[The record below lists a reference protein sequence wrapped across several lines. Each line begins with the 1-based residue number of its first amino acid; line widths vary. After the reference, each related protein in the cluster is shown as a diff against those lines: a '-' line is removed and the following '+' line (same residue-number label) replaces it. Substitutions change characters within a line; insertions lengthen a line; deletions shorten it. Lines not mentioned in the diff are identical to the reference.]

1 MAAATKPPLKS
12 SSHKSAAGAGAG
24 KTIEEMYQKKTQLE
38 HILLR
43 PDTYVGSIEKHKQKL
58 WVYEDGAMVYREV
71 EYVPG
76 LYKIFDEILVNAADS
91 KQRDPSMDA
100 LRVTID
106 VEGCCISVYNNGDG
120 VPVEIHQEEGI
131 YVPELIF
138 GHLLTSSNY
147 DDDERKTTG
156 GRNGYG
162 AKLTNI
168 FSTEFVIE
176 TADGRR
182 QKKYKQVFSG
192 NMGNK
197 SKPEI
202 TKCKPG
208 TIQTQAGRSGRLLA
222 AEVPDTHDLSSGAL
236 CQGWK
241 IDTKYY
247 SSDLS
252 IWTAHL
258 EEGFSVSSLPH
269 LDQLAALIMVFDMN
283 DESSFLALQNWVEN
297 IDIQRFEVLL
307 FLLTESADDELNY
320 EFEYEVLSHAFD
332 EQWEF
337 VGESSTSRS
346 LEGLD
351 EAKAMQESTQQ
362 DVNGSADSSSSN
374 PLPIDRSIESAEE
387 NPVTKVHTDSTGA
400 DTSEDQQTATLEVNK
415 LLEDDHYCL
424 DDLERLMSE
433 IGNMRSNL
441 RLVPDFQRREMAA
454 KLAMKMAT

>member
-43 PDTYVGSIEKHKQKL
+43 PDTYVGSIEKHNQEL

-76 LYKIFDEILVNAADS
+76 LYKIFDEILVNAADN

-182 QKKYKQVFSG
+182 QKKYKQHSSVRFSL
-192 NMGNK
+192 
-197 SKPEI
+197 
-202 TKCKPG
+202 G
-208 TIQTQAGRSGRLLA
+208 TWATSLSLRLQSASLGPFKHRRAAVEVRGRRRADDDS
-222 AEVPDTHDLSSGAL
+222 
-236 CQGWK
+236 
-241 IDTKYY
+241 
-247 SSDLS
+247 
-252 IWTAHL
+252 
-258 EEGFSVSSLPH
+258 
-269 LDQLAALIMVFDMN
+269 
-283 DESSFLALQNWVEN
+283 
-297 IDIQRFEVLL
+297 
-307 FLLTESADDELNY
+307 FLLTESTDDELNY
-320 EFEYEVLSHAFD
+320 EFEYEVLSHASD

-374 PLPIDRSIESAEE
+374 PLPNDRSIESAEE

-415 LLEDDHYCL
+415 LLEDDHYGL

-454 KLAMKMAT
+454 KLAMKMATMFGDSDDEGFHAT